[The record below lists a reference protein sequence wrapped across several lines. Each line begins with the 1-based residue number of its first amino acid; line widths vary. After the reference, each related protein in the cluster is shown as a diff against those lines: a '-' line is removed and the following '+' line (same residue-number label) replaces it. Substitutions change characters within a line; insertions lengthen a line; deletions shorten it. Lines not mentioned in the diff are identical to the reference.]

1 MLQLPSYLRS
11 PARLWVDCCRSSQP
25 LKRLLARLQHT
36 KDMLLGG
43 LITTPGITGRPLTLP
58 APRRD
63 CLCPV
68 VLTRGADQAPV
79 STKFD
84 MRSDPNVIRN
94 YGKMLVSLAA
104 VVPDG
109 IVCFFV
115 SYRYM
120 DAIIAKWHEMG
131 ILQVRCR
138 GNVMVIHLL
147 PAICSSGTAFSRTA
161 PVPTAAADF
170 EEQPCRMSM
179 QCCSWRALRPC

>member
-1 MLQLPSYLRS
+1 M
-11 PARLWVDCCRSSQP
+11 
-25 LKRLLARLQHT
+25 
-36 KDMLLGG
+36 
-43 LITTPGITGRPLTLP
+43 
-58 APRRD
+58 
-63 CLCPV
+63 

-131 ILQVRCR
+131 ILQVKKHSD
-138 GNVMVIHLL
+138 V
-147 PAICSSGTAFSRTA
+147 
-161 PVPTAAADF
+161 TAAAALF
-170 EEQPCRMSM
+170 TAMRCSSCHSIRAKRSCR
-179 QCCSWRALRPC
+179 

>member
-1 MLQLPSYLRS
+1 M
-11 PARLWVDCCRSSQP
+11 
-25 LKRLLARLQHT
+25 
-36 KDMLLGG
+36 
-43 LITTPGITGRPLTLP
+43 
-58 APRRD
+58 
-63 CLCPV
+63 

-109 IVCFFV
+109 VVCFFV

-131 ILQVRCR
+131 ILQVRRHARSSRPLHPPVRPCLGNYESELLTMRREQRHHNAALRAARPSFRNVWCGTSTFCCNGQR
-138 GNVMVIHLL
+138 GDV
-147 PAICSSGTAFSRTA
+147 
-161 PVPTAAADF
+161 AAARA
-170 EEQPCRMSM
+170 QCNIMSSMLCRS
-179 QCCSWRALRPC
+179 

>member
-1 MLQLPSYLRS
+1 MPGLTPSACL
-11 PARLWVDCCRSSQP
+11 V
-25 LKRLLARLQHT
+25 
-36 KDMLLGG
+36 G
-43 LITTPGITGRPLTLP
+43 
-58 APRRD
+58 RD

-109 IVCFFV
+109 VVCFFV

-131 ILQVRCR
+131 ILQVRWM
-138 GNVMVIHLL
+138 GLHTML
-147 PAICSSGTAFSRTA
+147 
-161 PVPTAAADF
+161 
-170 EEQPCRMSM
+170 QP
-179 QCCSWRALRPC
+179 QPQ

>member
-1 MLQLPSYLRS
+1 MFRT
-11 PARLWVDCCRSSQP
+11 AVD
-25 LKRLLARLQHT
+25 A
-36 KDMLLGG
+36 
-43 LITTPGITGRPLTLP
+43 
-58 APRRD
+58 RRD

-109 IVCFFV
+109 VVCFFV

-131 ILQVRCR
+131 ILQV
-138 GNVMVIHLL
+138 
-147 PAICSSGTAFSRTA
+147 P
-161 PVPTAAADF
+161 
-170 EEQPCRMSM
+170 
-179 QCCSWRALRPC
+179 